1 MTQSNAWISPGLSLL
16 HLQLF
21 CCRQALQ
28 QTLTTATTP
37 AARRCIRPRGQ
48 TPSSAGGM
56 SWTMPSSY
64 LNTLL
69 KCASVSWQVRTF
81 VCAFVHSLSHTHSL
95 THSLTRSLTHSLA
108 RSLARSPTH
117 PPTNP
122 SSHPH
127 TQPSVYPT
135 IHSCMSSSIVRH
147 VLLSHAPKL
156 CVLRE
161 GVETL
166 CAELLTIPCIL
177 EVAWRRMLLSQSC
190 LVGFEAYGL
199 LCLPCL
205 VKGGLS

>member
-1 MTQSNAWISPGLSLL
+1 LDNAFILPEYIAEVCFSQLAGEDICLCICSLTLS
-16 HLQLF
+16 
-21 CCRQALQ
+21 
-28 QTLTTATTP
+28 
-37 AARRCIRPRGQ
+37 
-48 TPSSAGGM
+48 
-56 SWTMPSSY
+56 
-64 LNTLL
+64 
-69 KCASVSWQVRTF
+69 
-81 VCAFVHSLSHTHSL
+81 HSL

>member
-1 MTQSNAWISPGLSLL
+1 MHGSLQGC
-16 HLQLF
+16 HF

-108 RSLARSPTH
+108 RSLARSLAHPPTH
-117 PPTNP
+117 PPIHPPTHTP
-122 SSHPH
+122 SHPSI
-127 TQPSVYPT
+127 QQS
-135 IHSCMSSSIVRH
+135 IHACLL
-147 VLLSHAPKL
+147 LLSD
-156 CVLRE
+156 
-161 GVETL
+161 
-166 CAELLTIPCIL
+166 
-177 EVAWRRMLLSQSC
+177 MSC
-190 LVGFEAYGL
+190 
-199 LCLPCL
+199 
-205 VKGGLS
+205 